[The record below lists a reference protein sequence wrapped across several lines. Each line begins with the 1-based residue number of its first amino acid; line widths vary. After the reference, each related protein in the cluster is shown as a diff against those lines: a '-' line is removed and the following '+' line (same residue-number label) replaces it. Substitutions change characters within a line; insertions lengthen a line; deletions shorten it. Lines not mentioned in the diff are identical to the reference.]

1 MVWHIS
7 CAIQKDGEALTI
19 LPCSGCRQHLDGNAK
34 CKAQDLAQ
42 GHRTQE
48 LSVLATVQS
57 SLKPEKRQ
65 ADIRRDHDTSRSRR
79 LYSND
84 RQLEHLSFEIRKKSS
99 VIN

>member
-1 MVWHIS
+1 MIWHIS

-19 LPCSGCRQHLDGNAK
+19 LLCSRCRQHLDGNAK

-48 LSVLATVQS
+48 LTVLATVQS
-57 SLKPEKRQ
+57 SLKPKKRR
-65 ADIRRDHDTSRSRR
+65 ADIRWVHDTSRSRR

-84 RQLEHLSFEIRKKSS
+84 RQLEQLSFEIRKISN